1 MKIRGER
8 HIAAI
13 AVLLITAACKS
24 VPSYVID
31 PNDMA
36 AILADIHIGE
46 SVIEVNRQDY
56 RTDSA
61 KQVMLQS
68 VLELHGYTQQDLDT
82 SYVWYGHNINK
93 YMDVYD
99 KTIEILERRL
109 AETGNRIAAENISIA
124 GDSVDV
130 WSNQPQ
136 LAINYLSPT
145 QILTF
150 SLSGDENWERGDSY
164 TWRAKSVNSSDDS
177 NWGIAA
183 EYQDGS
189 IEIINSTF
197 GTEGWN
203 ELKFIS
209 DSTKTAVRLY
219 GYLNT
224 VPRTRTTMFIDSI
237 MLIRNR
243 VSPETYNQ
251 HYRQQ
256 RISPKNLREIS
267 EVPVEKTDS
276 IE

>member
-1 MKIRGER
+1 MKNRSDRYIV
-8 HIAAI
+8 AAT
-13 AVLLITAACKS
+13 VLLMTVGCKS
-24 VPSYVID
+24 VPSHVIAPD
-31 PNDMA
+31 DMSV
-36 AILADIHIGE
+36 ILADIHIGE

-56 RTDSA
+56 RTDSV

-68 VLELHGYTQQDLDT
+68 VLERHGYTQHDLDT
-82 SYVWYGHNINK
+82 SFIWYGHNINK
-93 YMDVYD
+93 YMEVYD

-130 WSNQPQ
+130 WPNQAQ
-136 LAINYLSPT
+136 LAINHLSPT

-164 TWRAKSVNSSDDS
+164 TWRAKSVNSSENS
-177 NWGIAA
+177 NWTIAA

-189 IEIINSTF
+189 IELINSAF

-209 DSTKTAVRLY
+209 DSTKTAVRVY
-219 GYLNT
+219 GYMMAT
-224 VPRTRTTMFIDSI
+224 PRQRTTMYLDSI

-251 HYRQQ
+251 HYRQH
-256 RISPKNLREIS
+256 RISPKNLREIT
-267 EVPVEKTDS
+267 ETTVERKDS